1 MPGSVIQLTMNF
13 GYPGSYSRMPDD
25 VVMNKPVKSDS
36 ADIKFGSAVIL
47 NGDNTFSAADA
58 TLTAANFAGIAV
70 REVKQAIVLN
80 ADQGSYSALDPCDV
94 LLRGNT
100 VIKVAR
106 GTPAAGAAVLFRIAA
121 QDTATKGFVSYE
133 GPIADG
139 NVIAFNSNTYKV
151 GDGTSGTTAVADIVT
166 AANGY
171 QANSASYTG
180 GVLKIKFEASTAGA
194 AGTIPSLDIYASEGP
209 AVNSLVTVAGVDAIT
224 GAKVGDLEA
233 GSAVEGFTVAL
244 PNVVFTTGEVDGNNI
259 AEITIKTRNNN

>member
-58 TLTAANFAGIAV
+58 TLTSANFAGIAV

-106 GTPAAGAAVLFRIAA
+106 GTPAAGAAVLFRIVSGE
-121 QDTATKGFVSYE
+121 ATKSSNSYT
-133 GPIADG
+133 GAIG
-139 NVIAFNSNTYKV
+139 NGNTVAFNSTTYTV
-151 GDGTSGTTAVADIVT
+151 GDGTESTTTIANIVA
-166 AANGY
+166 AANAY
-171 QANSASYTG
+171 QTGSASYAND
-180 GVLKIKFEASTAGA
+180 VLNIKFEASEAGA
-194 AGTIPSLDIYASEGP
+194 AGVAPTL
-209 AVNSLVTVAGVDAIT
+209 AVAKGTGSDVAGVVSVTGRDAVV
-224 GAKVGDLEA
+224 GAKVGDFEA
-233 GSAVEGFTVAL
+233 GSAVEGVTIAL

-259 AEITIKTRNNN
+259 AEVTIKTRNNN